1 MENVRPTFLTV
12 LCILTFIVGSFATY
26 MGISIYT
33 TADVLPS
40 QFEEVFEQVQEQM
53 SATSQNEELTEQAL
67 NDTLVSLTPG
77 NLRKLGLSIAIF
89 SLITI
94 VGAVYMWG
102 LKRNGFFIYLI
113 GMICRIVAPM
123 VIFGVTL
130 GSGFSIL
137 FGFFGAIAILLYYL
151 NLKHLR

>member
-1 MENVRPTFLTV
+1 MENLRPTFLTV

-26 MGISIYT
+26 FGISIYT
-33 TADVLPS
+33 NAEILPS
-40 QFEEVFEQVQEQM
+40 QFEEVFDQVQEQM

-67 NDTLVSLTPG
+67 NDTLASLTPN
-77 NLRKLGLSIAIF
+77 NLKKLGISIAIF

-94 VGAVYMWG
+94 VGAVFMWG

-123 VIFGVTL
+123 IIFGVAL